1 MTQDSI
7 LIIFGGAVMTT
18 LCGVVGYLF
27 SDFRATK
34 LKVESELKECQEDRL
49 RLWKEIHLIQKHER
63 DSNR

>member
-18 LCGVVGYLF
+18 LCGAVGYLF

-34 LKVESELKECQEDRL
+34 LKVENELKDCQDDRL
-49 RLWKEIHLIQKHER
+49 KLWREIHQIKA
-63 DSNR
+63 DK

>member
-18 LCGVVGYLF
+18 LCGAVGYLF

-34 LKVESELKECQEDRL
+34 LKVENELKDCQDDRL
-49 RLWKEIHLIQKHER
+49 KLWREIHKIQADK
-63 DSNR
+63 

>member
-34 LKVESELKECQEDRL
+34 LRVESELKECQDDRL

-63 DSNR
+63 ESNR